1 MLRHVHISMKM
12 PGSLLHLPS
21 ILFLETGFLTKSRA
35 HRFGYLCGLANCLCT
50 PGLVTEAHHC
60 ITANLN
66 SGLQCSCHTL
76 LRETF
81 LQPKTIQFLNT
92 YYLALAK
99 TYYISMPFQVVPQK
113 PKVHSIIILSLQ
125 IRKRPAQG
133 HVTSK
138 WLISSLS
145 VFSIV
150 QYVNGK
156 FINRGL

>member
-1 MLRHVHISMKM
+1 MSNLYNTYVSMSMLRHVHISMKM

-76 LRETF
+76 LRD
-81 LQPKTIQFLNT
+81 
-92 YYLALAK
+92 
-99 TYYISMPFQVVPQK
+99 IS
-113 PKVHSIIILSLQ
+113 
-125 IRKRPAQG
+125 PAQNNTIFKYLLFSTCQNIL
-133 HVTSK
+133 H
-138 WLISSLS
+138 IHAFSSS
-145 VFSIV
+145 TPKAQGTFYYYS
-150 QYVNGK
+150 
-156 FINRGL
+156 

>member
-1 MLRHVHISMKM
+1 MCLSMSTLGHVHLSMKM

-35 HRFGYLCGLANCLCT
+35 HRFGYLYGLANCLCT

-60 ITANLN
+60 TQVLHGYWE
-66 SGLQCSCHTL
+66 SELRSSCLCHTL
-76 LRETF
+76 LTETF

-92 YYLALAK
+92 YDLALAK
-99 TYYISMPFQVVPQK
+99 TYYICMPFQVAPQK
-113 PKVHSIIILSLQ
+113 PKVDSIIILSLQ

-150 QYVNGK
+150 
-156 FINRGL
+156 